1 MFCCRIF
8 IVLSFTLLFSE
19 AFSQQKFTLSGTIT
33 DASGGE
39 NMTGAILEFQ
49 KTSFNAVC
57 NSYGF
62 YSITIPEG
70 DYTVSVRFIGYKEQI
85 IPVKLH
91 ASQVLNIKMETSNY
105 ELEDVTVQG
114 EKSGQNVSSIEM
126 GNVKID
132 PRKIENVP
140 VFFGERDLIKTM
152 QLVPGIKQAGEGS
165 SGFYVRGGGSDQN
178 LILLDEAPVY
188 NASHL
193 LGFFSVFNSEA
204 IHDATMLKGAIP
216 AEYGGRISS
225 VLDIRMKEG
234 NMTDY
239 QTTGNIGLISSS
251 MSVEGPIKNE
261 VSSFMISGRRTYA
274 DLFLNFAPDKDIR
287 NAQLYFYDL
296 NLKSNFKLSSI
307 SRLYISG
314 YLGRD
319 KFRMDGEYGFNWGSK
334 TATIR
339 LNHTFNEK
347 LFSNSSFI
355 FSNYNYQIDITGNND
370 VLLGS
375 KIQDFNLK
383 EDFNW
388 YINPENTLK
397 FGLNLIAHKIVPGE
411 VNASP
416 TSVYSSL
423 AVRPRRAIESAL
435 YVSDT
440 YNFGHGI
447 KFYSGLRLALFTNVG
462 PGDFYEFDKNGGV
475 SKLTSYDK
483 FKSIK
488 TQGGLEPRLAITY
501 PLNSQSSL
509 KASYNRIFQ
518 FIHLLSNST
527 SSTPTDV
534 WLPSSNNV
542 KPQLANQWSIGYFRN
557 SKDNR
562 YEASIELYYKNL
574 YHQIEYKNGAD
585 LIFNSTVESQLV
597 YGRGWAYGTEFLLRK
612 NYGKLTGWMGY
623 TLSKTMRQFDQNNYD
638 GRPFPARQD
647 RRHDFSIVG
656 MYDLTRKIKISATWV
671 FNTGNAVTFPSGKY
685 QIDGRT
691 VGYYTQK
698 NGCRMPDY
706 HRLDLGLSWIRK
718 QTAKY
723 ESSWNFSIYNAY
735 ARENAYFISFR
746 QSKDNPEKIEAVQI
760 SLFKI
765 IPSIS
770 YKFKFK

>member
-1 MFCCRIF
+1 MFYCRIL
-8 IVLSFTLLFSE
+8 IISSFLLFFSE
-19 AFSQQKFTLSGTIT
+19 AFSQQKYTISGTVS

-39 NMTGAILEFQ
+39 NLTGAILAF
-49 KTSFNAVC
+49 KNTSYNAIC
-57 NSYGF
+57 NTYGF

-70 DYTVSVRFIGYKEQI
+70 DYCISVRFLGYKEQL
-85 IPVKLH
+85 IPIKLH
-91 ASQVLNIKMETSNY
+91 ANQVLNIKMKTSDY
-105 ELEDVTVQG
+105 QLEDITVQG
-114 EKSGQNVSSIEM
+114 NKAGQNISSIEM

-152 QLVPGIKQAGEGS
+152 QLMPGIKQAGEGS

-204 IHDATMLKGAIP
+204 IKDATMLKGAIP
-216 AEYGGRISS
+216 AEYGGRVSS

-251 MSVEGPIKNE
+251 LSVEGPIKDE
-261 VSSFMISGRRTYA
+261 VSSFMVSGRRTYA

-287 NAQLYFYDL
+287 DAQLYFYDL
-296 NLKSNFKLSSI
+296 NLKSNFKLSST

-319 KFRMDGEYGFNWGSK
+319 KFQMNGEYGFNWGSK

-375 KIQDFNLK
+375 RIQDINLK
-383 EDFNW
+383 QDFNW
-388 YINPENTLK
+388 YINSENTLK

-411 VNASP
+411 INASP

-423 AVRPRRAIESAL
+423 AVRPRRAIESAFYLSDNYDFRNRIKL
-435 YVSDT
+435 Y
-440 YNFGHGI
+440 Y
-447 KFYSGLRLALFTNVG
+447 GLRLALFTNIG
-462 PGDFYEFDKNGGV
+462 PGDFYKFNDNGEV
-475 SKLTSYDK
+475 SELTSYDN
-483 FKSIK
+483 FKTIK
-488 TQGGLEPRLAITY
+488 TQGGLEPRLAINY
-501 PLNSQSSL
+501 QLDDQNSL

-542 KPQLANQWSIGYFRN
+542 KPQLANQWSLGYFRD

-562 YEASIELYYKNL
+562 YEASVEFYYKNL

-585 LIFNSTVESQLV
+585 LIFNSTVEAELV
-597 YGRGWAYGTEFLLRK
+597 YGRGWAYGTEFLIRK
-612 NYGKLTGWMGY
+612 NYGRLTGWMGY
-623 TLSKTMRQFDQNNYD
+623 TLSKTMRQFDQINN
-638 GRPFPARQD
+638 GVAFPARQD

-685 QIDGRT
+685 QIDGRI
-691 VGYYTQK
+691 VGYYTQQ
-698 NGCRMPDY
+698 NGYRMPDY
-706 HRLDLGLSWIRK
+706 HRLDLGLCWIRK
-718 QTAKY
+718 QTANY

-746 QSKDNPEKIEAVQI
+746 QNKENPAKTEAVQI